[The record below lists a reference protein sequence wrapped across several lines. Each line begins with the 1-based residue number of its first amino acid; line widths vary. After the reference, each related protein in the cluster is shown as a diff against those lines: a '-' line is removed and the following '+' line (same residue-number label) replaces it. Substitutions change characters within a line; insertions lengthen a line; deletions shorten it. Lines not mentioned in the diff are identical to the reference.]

1 MSEFALGFLGSSDEG
16 GWFVLRGANQT
27 AGLVSC
33 DHELNPALNSMV
45 EERISL
51 NLRGSRQQ
59 LRNVVSTLEKLLH
72 TPTDPQLAPLV
83 LRVWSQDRGAYLYSA
98 ITQAQLEIEEGQL
111 SSQASGSMRLHVC
124 VTRESFFFGE
134 EEALPIANSSGSG
147 TSPLTVYNH
156 DDTHLGHDNWFTI
169 NTSALGLTQP
179 ASLRLEI
186 ENSSTGNGLSH
197 FWLGGL
203 TCSDEESRPTLNF
216 EAENAQGGT
225 VLLSGLA
232 SGGKYCQYRWS
243 GTGWNTLASWTL
255 GAVEVSQLKG
265 LALTPFLRFF
275 SPIPDERL
283 NLRLQIAQSGTVMWQ
298 SPTMAVEK
306 NVGYIAFEPI
316 QLPLGGLPLQAYAYP
331 HQLIL
336 QARHGN
342 SGEHLLE
349 VDDLLLLPHEPYFR
363 FNALSM
369 LQNGEKMIVD
379 GRSGLSWSLRDGLE
393 MKTHH
398 QLGGALCLVPSNKQ
412 HFWIFQTDTGAKA
425 AIGRS
430 VKMRAWFRRHWSLP

>member
-33 DHELNPALNSMV
+33 DHELNPSLNGMV
-45 EERISL
+45 EESISL

-72 TPTDPQLAPLV
+72 TPTDPQLAPLA
-83 LRVWSQDRGAYLYSA
+83 LRVWSQDRGAYLYST
-98 ITQAQLEIEEGQL
+98 ITQARLEIEEGQL
-111 SSQASGSMRLHVC
+111 SSQASGSMRLYLRIR
-124 VTRESFFFGE
+124 REGFFFGE
-134 EEALPIANSSGSG
+134 EEALALANSSGSG
-147 TSPLTVYNH
+147 TNPLTVYNH
-156 DDTHLGHDNWFTI
+156 DDSHLGHDNWFTI
-169 NTSALGLTQP
+169 NTSALSLRQP

-186 ENSSTGNGLSH
+186 ENSSTGSGLSH

-243 GTGWNTLASWTL
+243 GTNWNTLASWTL

-275 SPIPDERL
+275 SPISDEL
-283 NLRLQIAQSGTVMWQ
+283 LSLRLQIAQSGTVMWQ
-298 SPTMAVEK
+298 SPMMAVEK
-306 NVGYIAFEPI
+306 NVGYFTFEPI
-316 QLPLGGLPLQAYAYP
+316 QLPLGVLPLQSYAYP

-336 QARHGN
+336 QARRSN

-349 VDDLLLLPHEPYFR
+349 VDDLLLLPHEPYLR
-363 FNALSM
+363 FNAFGV

-379 GRSGLSWSLRDGLE
+379 GRSSLSWSLHDGLE
-393 MKTHH
+393 IKTHH

-425 AIGRS
+425 AIGRT
-430 VKMRAWFRRHWSLP
+430 VKVRAWFRQHWSLP

>member
-1 MSEFALGFLGSSDEG
+1 MSDISLGFLGSSDEG

-27 AGLVSC
+27 SGLVSC

-45 EERISL
+45 EESISL
-51 NLRGSRQQ
+51 NLRGSRLQ
-59 LRNVVSTLEKLLH
+59 LRYIVSTLEKLLH
-72 TPTDPQLAPLV
+72 TPIDSQFSPLV
-83 LRVWSQDRGAYLYSA
+83 LRVWSQDRGAYLYSV
-98 ITQAQLEIEEGQL
+98 ITQARLEIEEGQII
-111 SSQASGSMRLHVC
+111 SQASGSMRLHLC
-124 VTRESFFFGE
+124 IRREGFFFGE
-134 EEALPIANSSGSG
+134 EEALPLANSSGSG

-156 DDTHLGHDNWFTI
+156 DDTHLGHDNWFSI
-169 NTSALGLTQP
+169 NTSALGLTQL

-186 ENSSTGNGLSH
+186 ENNATGSGLSH

-203 TCSDEESRPTLNF
+203 TCSDEESCPTLNF

-225 VLLSGLA
+225 ILLSGLA

-275 SPIPDERL
+275 SLIPDERL
-283 NLRLQIAQSGTVMWQ
+283 SLRLQIAQSRTVMWQ
-298 SPTMAVEK
+298 SPMIAVTK
-306 NVGYIAFEPI
+306 NAGYLAFEPI
-316 QLPLGGLPLQAYAYP
+316 QLPLGALPLQAYAYP

-369 LQNGEKMIVD
+369 LQTGEKMIVD

-393 MKTHH
+393 VKTHH
-398 QLGGALCLVPSNKQ
+398 HLGGTLRLVPSNKQ
-412 HFWIFQTDTGAKA
+412 HFWIFQTDTAAKA